1 MLVGALIT
9 WIVLKQ
15 KNLRLDQ
22 QPELRLKMSLR
33 YRPFHLGVEKHYLES
48 KTLES
53 TSLRFGADADDMVHF
68 PDLDIVL
75 PARELNIEISIVDLN
90 KKIGEKRAPWGLF

>member
-1 MLVGALIT
+1 MLVGALLA
-9 WIVLKQ
+9 WIVLRQ
-15 KNLRLDQ
+15 KKVMLEQ
-22 QPELRLKMSLR
+22 QPELRLKISLR
-33 YRPFHLGVEKHYLES
+33 YRSYDLGAEKRYLES

-75 PARELNIEISIVDLN
+75 PARELDIQISIVDIN
-90 KKIGEKRAPWGLF
+90 KGEKRAPWGLF

>member
-1 MLVGALIT
+1 M
-9 WIVLKQ
+9 
-15 KNLRLDQ
+15 
-22 QPELRLKMSLR
+22 LRLKMSLG

-48 KTLES
+48 KILES

-75 PARELNIEISIVDLN
+75 PARELDIQISIVDIN
-90 KKIGEKRAPWGLF
+90 KGEKRAP